1 MSRVPA
7 EITKERL
14 SEEFRTVV
22 AETEQ
27 LLASLAGAGN
37 EKAGALKA
45 SIAESI
51 ADAGERLAKIRE
63 QAVSQACASA
73 RATDDYV
80 KADPWR
86 AIGILAAAAAIAGL
100 ITGLIVARR

>member
-1 MSRVPA
+1 MSRA
-7 EITKERL
+7 QGEFTKERL
-14 SEEFRTVV
+14 SEEFHTVV

-45 SIAESI
+45 SITESL
-51 ADAGERLAKIRE
+51 ADAGLRFAKIRE
-63 QAVSQACASA
+63 EALSQACASA

-86 AIGILAAAAAIAGL
+86 AIGIVAGVAALAGLAAGLAIA
-100 ITGLIVARR
+100 RR

>member
-1 MSRVPA
+1 MSRVPVQV
-7 EITKERL
+7 TKERL
-14 SEEFRTVV
+14 SEELHTVV

-45 SIAESI
+45 SIAESL
-51 ADAGERLAKIRE
+51 ADAGERLSKIRE

-86 AIGILAAAAAIAGL
+86 AIGIVAGVFAIAGVV
-100 ITGLIVARR
+100 TGLLVARR

>member
-1 MSRVPA
+1 MSHAQTAV
-7 EITKERL
+7 TKERL
-14 SEEFRTVV
+14 TEEFQAVV

-45 SIAESI
+45 SITESL
-51 ADAGERLAKIRE
+51 AAAGERLAKIRE
-63 QAVSQACASA
+63 QAVSQACTSA
-73 RATDDYV
+73 RATDEYV

-86 AIGILAAAAAIAGL
+86 AIGIFAGTAALVGFVAGL
-100 ITGLIVARR
+100 VIARR

>member
-1 MSRVPA
+1 MNRAQGEV
-7 EITKERL
+7 TKERL
-14 SEEFRTVV
+14 SDEFKTVV

-37 EKAGALKA
+37 ETAGALKA
-45 SIAESI
+45 SITESL

-86 AIGILAAAAAIAGL
+86 AIGIVAGVAALAGL
-100 ITGLIVARR
+100 ATGLVIARR